1 MKYFKLIFLLV
12 LLIFFYDVYKGNDI
26 FEKLKELEIIDS
38 LISNDFYITFSLLAI
53 VIAIYSTILNYK
65 EDLKKLI
72 DKKEHSLNKINLI
85 YSLLVFLILGFTFV
99 FAQRN
104 LLLDDIR
111 HEQEQKNYIQS
122 LEKRIQS
129 LEYIIKSK

>member
-85 YSLLVFLILGFTFV
+85 YSLLVFVILGFTFV

>member
-1 MKYFKLIFLLV
+1 MKYFKLIFLLI
-12 LLIFFYDVYKGNDI
+12 LLIFFYYVYKGNDI
-26 FEKLKELEIIDS
+26 FEKLKELGIIDS

-53 VIAIYSTILNYK
+53 GIAIYSTILTYK

-72 DKKEHSLNKINLI
+72 DKKEYSLNKINLI
-85 YSLLVFLILGFTFV
+85 YNLLVFLILGFTFV
-99 FAQRN
+99 FVQRN
-104 LLLDDIR
+104 LLLDDIG
-111 HEQEQKNYIQS
+111 HEQEQKKYIQS

>member
-12 LLIFFYDVYKGNDI
+12 LLIFFYNVYKGNDI

>member
-72 DKKEHSLNKINLI
+72 DKKEHSLNKIMVGLK
-85 YSLLVFLILGFTFV
+85 SHFRKKGKKKGWAKSPTF
-99 FAQRN
+99 
-104 LLLDDIR
+104 
-111 HEQEQKNYIQS
+111 
-122 LEKRIQS
+122 
-129 LEYIIKSK
+129 

>member
-72 DKKEHSLNKINLI
+72 DTKEHSLNKINLI